1 MGLLQWLFLKHAC
14 THIQSLSSSST
25 SRYLL
30 FMNMGENFPLM
41 FYIRWAQ
48 SYWLKART
56 MWDSNYDPK
65 TLHMHLNECC
75 NPFSIAYCNC
85 FPMFLL
91 KKILLSQRA
100 MFGQFLCKMRERCSC
115 KSWLFHDV
123 LTNVLVS
130 YQDEFIVLCHYFQL
144 QLKFQDI
151 P

>member
-14 THIQSLSSSST
+14 THIQSLSSSSI

-56 MWDSNYDPK
+56 MWDSNYNPK

-85 FPMFLL
+85 FSMFLL
-91 KKILLSQRA
+91 KKYCYHRE
-100 MFGQFLCKMRERCSC
+100 LC
-115 KSWLFHDV
+115 
-123 LTNVLVS
+123 LTNSFVKWEKDAVANH
-130 YQDEFIVLCHYFQL
+130 DYFMMYSL
-144 QLKFQDI
+144 MF
-151 P
+151 

>member
-14 THIQSLSSSST
+14 TNIQSLSSSST

-48 SYWLKART
+48 SYWLKARK

-75 NPFSIAYCNC
+75 NPFSVAYSSC
-85 FPMFLL
+85 FPKFPL
-91 KKILLSQRA
+91 KNTIRA
-100 MFGQFLCKMRERCSC
+100 MFCQLLCKMSERFSY
-115 KSWLFHDV
+115 KSWLFHGV

-130 YQDEFIVLCHYFQL
+130 YHDDFMVLCHYFQCQL
-144 QLKFQDI
+144 QCLLSDT
-151 P
+151 